1 MFSKV
6 HYYYFVLDVD
16 NGNRYKL
23 YTKQEVYERYQK
35 DSLRTVRVEWSKGV
49 LGYRF
54 ISRFWIPK
62 TKRNVRQHAKNHL
75 TTPIKSYFATP
86 ESYWHLR
93 VKKDGKWYRLQVRL
107 RLLKMEPKIRRE
119 ISQGLFG
126 VENDDLEQAYRTY
139 LESLEEYFARW

>member
-1 MFSKV
+1 VSREEVAIIEADTETPMFSKV

-54 ISRFWIPK
+54 ISRFWMPKAKSHLGIPEFY
-62 TKRNVRQHAKNHL
+62 QQ
-75 TTPIKSYFATP
+75 
-86 ESYWHLR
+86 LR
-93 VKKDGKWYRLQVRL
+93 VKKDGTWYSLRVRL
-107 RLLKMEPKIRRE
+107 RLFKMKPEMRRE

-126 VENDDLEQAYRTY
+126 VESDDFEQAYRTY